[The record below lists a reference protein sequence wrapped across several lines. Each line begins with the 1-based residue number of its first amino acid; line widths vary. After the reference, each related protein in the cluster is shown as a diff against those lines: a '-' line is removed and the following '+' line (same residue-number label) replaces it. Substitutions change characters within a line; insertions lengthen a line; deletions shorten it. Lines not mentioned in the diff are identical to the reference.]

1 MWDTL
6 EMIYGFFDSIEQE
19 QINTQG
25 EEDENTSFKCF
36 SKVRNIKNYI
46 RTLVTK
52 QCLWIKNWKFKL
64 ILKLNNGSLHEFQEK
79 SRKKK
84 VIEKL
89 SKLVQLLKYEGASS
103 KTEESPTSSNS
114 YQTTPI
120 VSFERT
126 YSIVEKFLEDLT

>member
-1 MWDTL
+1 MTKQEKRKFEIDFETKSFIVMWDTL

-52 QCLWIKNWKFKL
+52 QCL
-64 ILKLNNGSLHEFQEK
+64 
-79 SRKKK
+79 
-84 VIEKL
+84 
-89 SKLVQLLKYEGASS
+89 
-103 KTEESPTSSNS
+103 
-114 YQTTPI
+114 
-120 VSFERT
+120 
-126 YSIVEKFLEDLT
+126 